1 MGRQLLIRPLIPR
14 FSQDRAP
21 AVLLWV
27 KSSKPTKKKKLK
39 PRQNT
44 GVADLTEKTEKATDG
59 ISRKKHETA
68 G

>member
-27 KSSKPTKKKKLK
+27 KSSKPTKKLK